1 MGCTLTRIVLNIS
14 PLLPLLLPLFLLLA
28 AFTRGMQ
35 AA

>member
-1 MGCTLTRIVLNIS
+1 MARIVLNIS
-14 PLLPLLLPLFLLLA
+14 PVLPLLLPLILLLA